1 MRPAVSLLS
10 ALLLF
15 STPAAAEP
23 NPASRD
29 ACAGRGSAL
38 SEVACELERGLGE
51 KARGALVVGVT
62 PVAEPPVAVRPEL
75 GAKVAALVAGA
86 LAHGA
91 TAFPQSESPARA
103 RSLADGT
110 RTLVVV
116 TTRIVDTGVEVSA
129 DAFVGRE
136 TLWRRVR
143 KGRSG
148 PMAHAFATR
157 PLDAELRSYLPVVPL
172 VAREVVR
179 ATGADPD
186 TVAVACGDLGADG
199 AQELVLV
206 GRRRIVLARVEGGK
220 LRRLA
225 ERALAELSPIAPAPL
240 REPIATA
247 WISSATTLD
256 VGLTDRAFALRL
268 DARLEKVA
276 EFGGALPWP
285 GAGCAPLA
293 DLGVSA
299 QVSACGLSLPA
310 AEAPAAGPFD
320 AVAGAIIV
328 DKKGQRRLVR
338 AGRLN
343 GTSVASVSEGRLRP
357 SVAGAGAQLAVAD
370 LDGDGTAELISSL
383 DTRDPKLDAVVVHS
397 LTSTQAA
404 TERLRLPVPSGV
416 RALGVCPPRAGSMSP
431 VVVATGD
438 SVWIVR

>member
-23 NPASRD
+23 NPTAAS

-62 PVAEPPVAVRPEL
+62 PVSEPSVAVRPEL
-75 GAKVAALVAGA
+75 GAKAAALVAGA
-86 LAHGA
+86 LGHGA
-91 TAFPQSESPARA
+91 TAVPQSEPVARA

-110 RTLVVV
+110 RPLVVV
-116 TTRIVDTGVEVSA
+116 ATRIVDGGVEVSA
-129 DAFVGRE
+129 DAFIGRE

-148 PMAHAFATR
+148 PIAHAFATR

-172 VAREVVR
+172 VARDVVR

-199 AQELVLV
+199 APELVLV
-206 GRRRIVLARVEGGK
+206 GRRRIVLARIEGGK
-220 LRRLA
+220 VRRLA

-240 REPIATA
+240 REPIASA
-247 WISSATTLD
+247 WISSPTTVD
-256 VGLTDRAFALRL
+256 VGLTDRALLLRL
-268 DARLEKVA
+268 NARLETVA
-276 EFGGALPWP
+276 TFSGSLPWP
-285 GAGCAPLA
+285 GAGCAALA
-293 DLGVSA
+293 ELGASAKVS
-299 QVSACGLSLPA
+299 SCGLTLPA
-310 AEAPAAGPFD
+310 ADAPAEGPFD
-320 AVAGAIIV
+320 AVAGAVVV
-328 DKKGQRRLVR
+328 DRDGRSRLVR

-343 GTSVASVSEGRLRP
+343 GVSTASISEGRWR
-357 SVAGAGAQLAVAD
+357 STVEGVGAQLALGD
-370 LDGDGTAELISSL
+370 LDGDGRAELISSL
-383 DTRDPKLDAVVVHS
+383 DTRDPKLDAVVVHT
-397 LTSTQAA
+397 LIPKQAA
-404 TERLRLPVPSGV
+404 TERFRLPVPTGV
-416 RALGVCPPRAGSMSP
+416 RALGVCPARVASMSP

-438 SVWIVR
+438 GVWIVR